1 MANKISL
8 LSASSI
14 GQRERIH
21 DRIFRNYTQ
30 RLWGKEETHH
40 SQESSRQQHH
50 RKDTSDHRK
59 HDK

>member
-8 LSASSI
+8 SNTSSI
-14 GQRERIH
+14 GQRKGIH
-21 DRIFRNYTQ
+21 GRIFRDNTQ

-40 SQESSRQQHH
+40 SQESSSHQHH
-50 RKDTSDHRK
+50 RKDTSDHKK